1 MIIGSLKEV
10 SLTRAKEIFLFDCR
24 VAGLDLQE
32 INVYRSVLTS
42 FIRFTGNVRVR
53 QLTVSHVDLYLTNL
67 SDGPNEGEEHDQW
80 VMTHYVMI
88 HTWIRW
94 IYSQKFITER
104 ENSLLEAPRLTNLFP
119 WQLKR
124 SLTYCC

>member
-32 INVYRSVLTS
+32 INVYRNVLSS
-42 FIRFTGNVRVR
+42 FICFTGDVQVR
-53 QLTVSHVDLYLTNL
+53 QLTVSHVDLYITNL
-67 SDGPNEGEEHDQW
+67 SDGPNEGDEHDQW

-104 ENSLLEAPRLTNLFP
+104 ENSLLETPRLTNLFP

>member
-24 VAGLDLQE
+24 VAGLDVQE
-32 INVYRSVLTS
+32 INMYRNVLSS
-42 FIRFTGNVRVR
+42 FIWFTGDVRVR
-53 QLTVSHVDLYLTNL
+53 DLTVEHVELYITNL
-67 SDGPNEGEEHDQW
+67 SDGPNEGDEHDEW
-80 VMTHYVMI
+80 VTTHYVMI
-88 HTWIRW
+88 HTWVRW

-104 ENSLLEAPRLTNLFP
+104 AIDSLESPRLTNLFP

-124 SLTYCC
+124 SMTYCC

>member
-24 VAGLDLQE
+24 VAGLDVHE
-32 INVYRSVLTS
+32 INMYRNVLSS
-42 FIRFTGNVRVR
+42 FIWFTGDVQVRA
-53 QLTVSHVDLYLTNL
+53 LTVDHVELYITNL
-67 SDGPNEGEEHDQW
+67 SDGPNEGDEHDQW

-94 IYSQKFITER
+94 MYSQKFITER
-104 ENSLLEAPRLTNLFP
+104 VSSSVAPPRLTNLFP

-124 SLTYCC
+124 SMTYCC